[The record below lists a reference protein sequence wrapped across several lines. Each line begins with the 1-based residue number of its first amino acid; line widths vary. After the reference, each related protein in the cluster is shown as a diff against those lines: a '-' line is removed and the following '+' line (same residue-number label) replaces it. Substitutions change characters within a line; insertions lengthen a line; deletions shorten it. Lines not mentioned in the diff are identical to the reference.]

1 MKRGKYVLIIILIF
15 FFLFLAAVF
24 SFIYLEFGRPPSVK
38 ARSYLEIRLS
48 GEIKEQAPRD
58 FWGSMFGQA
67 PSISLHDIWMNIKK
81 AKVDNRI
88 KTIVLRFGYVQ
99 CDWAKMN
106 EIRESILDF
115 KKSGKK
121 VYAYIDESIEFDKQ
135 YFLATACDR
144 IILHPLG
151 VFIINGI
158 GGHIPFFKQ
167 SLDKLGIEAEIEHVE
182 EYKTAYNMFTED
194 RFTPAHKRMMRSLYE
209 DLYSHYIKVL
219 AEAREKSEE
228 EIKALID
235 HGFFQ
240 GERALEAGLVDD
252 LLFED
257 EFEDLLKENEKK
269 LSKITHGQYLKI
281 DPSSLG
287 LNRGKKIALIYGM
300 GAIHTGEGFYQ
311 SMGSTTTARWIRS
324 ARKDKSV
331 AAVVFRVDS
340 GGGSAV
346 ASDVIWREVALTKK
360 EKPFVVS
367 MSDLAGSGGYWVSM
381 AAHKI
386 VAQPQTL
393 TGSIGVISGKFNF
406 VKLYEKLG
414 ITAEKLTYG
423 KRADLFSTYK
433 KLNRE
438 ERDFLKKEILWIYDK
453 FLTKVAEGRNL
464 SKEEVDKIGRGRVWT
479 GSQAK
484 ERGLVDELGG
494 LSRALELAKE
504 LAGIPIDEEVR
515 LIVRP
520 KKVSFF
526 DAFFGRRLVE
536 INLDLDPRLERMFSA
551 FMFLNKEKILAIMP
565 FWFGPE

>member
-1 MKRGKYVLIIILIF
+1 MKKGKYVLIIILIF
-15 FFLFLAAVF
+15 VFLFLAAVF
-24 SFIYLEFGRPPSVK
+24 SFIYVEFGRPPSVR
-38 ARSYLEIRLS
+38 ARSYLEITLS

-58 FWGSMFGQA
+58 FWASMFGQA
-67 PSISLHDIWMNIKK
+67 PPLSLYDIWMNIKK

-88 KTIVLRFGYVQ
+88 RAIVLRLGYIE

-121 VYAYIDESIEFDKQ
+121 VYAYIDESAEFDKQ
-135 YFLATACDR
+135 YYLATACDR
-144 IILHPLG
+144 IILHPMG
-151 VFIINGI
+151 MFIINGI
-158 GGHIPFFKQ
+158 GGYVPFFKKT
-167 SLDKLGIEAEIEHVE
+167 LDKLGIEAEIEHVE
-182 EYKTAYNMFTED
+182 EYKTAYNMFTEE
-194 RFTPAHKRMMRSLYE
+194 RFTPAHKRMMKSLYE
-209 DLYSHYIKVL
+209 DIYSHYIKAL
-219 AEAREKSEE
+219 AEARGKSEE
-228 EIKALID
+228 EIKGLID
-235 HGFFQ
+235 QAFYQ
-240 GERALEAGLVDD
+240 GERALKAGLVDD

-257 EFEDLLKENEKK
+257 EFEDLLKEKEKK

-287 LNRGKKIALIYGM
+287 LNRGKQIALIYGM

-311 SMGSTTTARWIRS
+311 SMGSSTTARWIRR
-324 ARKDKSV
+324 ARKDKSI
-331 AAVVFRVDS
+331 AAIVFRVDS

-346 ASDVIWREVALTKK
+346 ASNIIWREVALAKK

-367 MSDLAGSGGYWVSM
+367 MSGLAGSGGYWVSM

-393 TGSIGVISGKFNF
+393 TGSIGVISGKFNLI
-406 VKLYEKLG
+406 KLYEKLG
-414 ITAEKLTYG
+414 ITAEKLTFG

-433 KLNRE
+433 KLTRE
-438 ERDFLKKEILWIYDK
+438 ERDFLKKEILWLYDK
-453 FLTKVAEGRNL
+453 FLTKVAEGRTL
-464 SKEEVDKIGRGRVWT
+464 SKEEVDKIGKGRVWT

-515 LIVRP
+515 LVVRP
-520 KKVSFF
+520 KKISFF
-526 DAFFGRRLVE
+526 DSFLGSRPVGISLG
-536 INLDLDPRLERMFSA
+536 LDPNLEKMFSA
-551 FMFLNKEKILAIMP
+551 FTLLNKEKTLAIMP
-565 FWFGPE
+565 FWLAPE